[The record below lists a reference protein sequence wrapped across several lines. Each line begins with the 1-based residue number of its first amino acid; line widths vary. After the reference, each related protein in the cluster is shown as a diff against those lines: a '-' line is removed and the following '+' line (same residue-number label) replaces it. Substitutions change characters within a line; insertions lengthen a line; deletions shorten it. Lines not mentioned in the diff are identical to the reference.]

1 MGERQPVDERQ
12 MPQALPEV
20 LIAGLFR
27 VHQLRHGAAAAE
39 IRHQPWPFPASP
51 RSKRKVSAT
60 SPGPKAM
67 ATPRPASPAVTI
79 RASTNISVAEDMLP
93 KSRRSEEHQSELP
106 SLMPHSYAVFCL
118 TKKNY

>member
-12 MPQALPEV
+12 MPQALSEV

-39 IRHQPWPFPASP
+39 IRHQPWPFPTSP
-51 RSKRKVSAT
+51 SSKRKVSAT

-79 RASTNISVAEDMLP
+79 RASTNIHGAEDILP
-93 KSRRSEEHQSELP
+93 QYPHTHSHRPHP
-106 SLMPHSYAVFCL
+106 SA
-118 TKKNY
+118 

>member
-1 MGERQPVDERQ
+1 MENIERPARRAGNRAFQPVERRPMGERQPVDERQ

-51 RSKRKVSAT
+51 RSKRKV
-60 SPGPKAM
+60 
-67 ATPRPASPAVTI
+67 
-79 RASTNISVAEDMLP
+79 
-93 KSRRSEEHQSELP
+93 RSEEHTSELQ
-106 SLMPHSYAVFCL
+106 SLMRISYDVFRL
-118 TKKNY
+118 KKTTK

>member
-1 MGERQPVDERQ
+1 
-12 MPQALPEV
+12 MPPALPEF

-39 IRHQPWPFPASP
+39 IRHQPWPFPTSP

-79 RASTNISVAEDMLP
+79 RASTNISVAEDLLP
-93 KSRRSEEHQSELP
+93 KSRSTDRDRPSASDSSPRPRSQQETRRVGKEC
-106 SLMPHSYAVFCL
+106 VR
-118 TKKNY
+118 K

>member
-1 MGERQPVDERQ
+1 MENIERPARRAGNRAFQPVERRPMGERQPVDERQ

-60 SPGPKAM
+60 SHGPKALP
-67 ATPRPASPAVTI
+67 TPPPAPPPAPLRQT
-79 RASTNISVAEDMLP
+79 TNTP
-93 KSRRSEEHQSELP
+93 K
-106 SLMPHSYAVFCL
+106 
-118 TKKNY
+118 